1 MTSRSSMLKFFD
13 RVTNALHK
21 MASESAGVKREPS
34 GKSVFGGQKTRK
46 EEQIEKR
53 KAELGVCRIRKI
65 LKDGAGFQTVGSG
78 AVVKNLMDQWP
89 WKDKC
94 CIVTSDKVL
103 PGKDFHIN
111 DFYVEFK
118 KLNSTKPK
126 SFELGNIAMSD
137 AVHRST
143 SGLVVIPLQDPKA
156 FTIKK
161 SSIFTYRPFTK
172 GNELLN
178 ELLSPIVDDMGSS
191 DFDVKPFRLKQ
202 GLAKDLQFVLH
213 DGHSSFTTLAEFTGS
228 SNRRPH
234 GSVILSGGENLA
246 AIGILHCRDGG
257 SKSIISPVWL
267 TDETLSGLSK
277 N

>member
-1 MTSRSSMLKFFD
+1 
-13 RVTNALHK
+13 

-34 GKSVFGGQKTRK
+34 VKSVFGGQKTKK

-65 LKDGAGFQTVGSG
+65 LKDGAGYQTVGSG
-78 AVVKNLMDQWP
+78 AVVKNLMNQWP

-103 PGKDFHIN
+103 PGNDFHIN
-111 DFYVEFK
+111 DFCVDFK

-126 SFELGNIAMSD
+126 SYELGNIAMSD

-156 FTIKK
+156 FRIKK

-172 GNELLN
+172 GDELLN
-178 ELLSPIVDDMGSS
+178 ELLCPIVDDTGSIG
-191 DFDVKPFRLKQ
+191 FDVKPFRLKLMLDQ
-202 GLAKDLQFVLH
+202 CVLH
-213 DGHSSFTTLAEFTGS
+213 DGHSSFKTLTEFTGS
-228 SNRRPH
+228 SNRKPH
-234 GSVILSGGENLA
+234 ASVILSRGENLTA
-246 AIGILHCRDGG
+246 VGILHCRDDG
-257 SKSIISPVWL
+257 SSRISPVWFSE
-267 TDETLSGLSK
+267 ETLSGLSK
-277 N
+277 